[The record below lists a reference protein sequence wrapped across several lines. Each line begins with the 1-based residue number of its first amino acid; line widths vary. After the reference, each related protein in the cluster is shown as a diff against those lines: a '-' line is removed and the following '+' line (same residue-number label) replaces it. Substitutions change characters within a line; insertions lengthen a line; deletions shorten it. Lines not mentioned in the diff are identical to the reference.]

1 MCFSY
6 NRARVTEGLLGLHQR
21 QASIGVHELCLL
33 LYGGYLDYSCLPRI
47 GLVYVMSEGEHMGIW
62 HNWAVYR
69 HAQVIYG
76 AAIVERKGGKD
87 GVDGGKSDTC

>member
-6 NRARVTEGLLGLHQR
+6 NRARVTEGLLGLHRQR
-21 QASIGVHELCLL
+21 ALIGVHELWLL

-69 HAQVIYG
+69 RAQVIYG
-76 AAIVERKGGKD
+76 TAIVERKGGKRW
-87 GVDGGKSDTC
+87 CERR